1 MSCFN
6 SNCYLPRPPRAWS
19 RVQNECSLV
28 TSYTGDLDELVR
40 VPYSK
45 QFVSPSVLKEKLDML
60 NKGNILQ
67 YKANSSNLTKNMKYS
82 KIAQGQWTNRNTTW
96 ATQSTRGYT
105 NPNTTSLKRV
115 GKVNIA
121 FDPVTRLPLGPT
133 LLPVT
138 CLQLN
143 KNNYPALP
151 STGGGGT
158 IIVIPPTPSPPIIP
172 NNDNFIPEVPPEVI
186 PDPIVI
192 QDEGVLI
199 CSIQEDVCTGFTK
212 QYLSQ
217 QLCNPNTD
225 SDVPGR
231 IHDLCWN
238 DGTPTWYPRQRYK
251 MTNSG
256 NKWPYTTGP
265 EDTTTIS
272 AVRPFSPVI
281 TFISSNCTSNTVTLF
296 WEQNETCLP
305 VSSFLIYENDVLIKI
320 AEGFERS
327 TELTIENDIEYS
339 YFIIS
344 KSSGSNNLISDPSIT
359 KTVNK
364 TTIQINQTIP
374 GIYSYPIPKG
384 STCYDVT
391 VIGGGGGGG
400 SGAVVA
406 ENIAITG
413 CIGGSGGGAGGFSL
427 SNNIN
432 ITSQT
437 IFNYTVG
444 QGGSGGNLNN
454 GSNGTSSTFSDGLS
468 LNVICNGGS
477 YGLYNATEFTSPN
490 TTINTG
496 GSGVSASGGIT
507 NISGGNGGD
516 SGGIGNPIANNTG
529 FVISSSGVSGI
540 NSAPGG
546 GGGGGCIY
554 STSDGSGGSGDVYYD
569 SVGSPGGSGG
579 NGAIGGSAGQY
590 GNGGDGTGTLGYGG
604 SGGGGVGGNRFSDT
618 VNPPTH
624 TGDAGKGI
632 YGSGG
637 GGGGSS
643 HTSGN
648 YGKGGNG
655 GDGVVCIT
663 IYILNMSDN
672 LTYTTSPS
680 LILTPLPESRRK
692 KPVLT
697 NVLPEKPVLTNVLP
711 EKAVIQ
717 SVLPEKAD
725 LKKDTFSTVENI
737 KTKITTPI
745 ITNTSITNTTTYY
758 EQPATGFIE
767 LPNKPP
773 KNGVVQIC
781 NQTDSELVIRSTH
794 IIYNIVFAM
803 NGKRKIRL
811 PSNTVANFTY
821 LTDPKGNI
829 NVQAHIF

>member
-19 RVQNECSLV
+19 RVQNECSVV
-28 TSYTGDLDELVR
+28 TTYSVNPDDLVR

-45 QFVSPSVLKEKLDML
+45 QLVIASGLKEKLDML

-67 YKANSSNLTKNMKYS
+67 YKANSGNLTKNMKYS

-115 GKVNIA
+115 GKINIA

-151 STGGGGT
+151 STGGSGGNN
-158 IIVIPPTPSPPIIP
+158 IVIPPTPTPPINP
-172 NNDNFIPEVPPEVI
+172 NNDNFIPEVPPDVT

-217 QLCNPNTD
+217 QLCNPTTD
-225 SDVPGR
+225 SNVPGR
-231 IHDLCWN
+231 IQDLCWN
-238 DGTPTWYPRQRYK
+238 DGTPTWYPRQRYT
-251 MTNSG
+251 MSNSD
-256 NKWPYTTGP
+256 NKWPYTSGP
-265 EDTTTIS
+265 EDTTAIS
-272 AVRPFSPVI
+272 AVRPYPPVI

-305 VSSFLIYENDVLIKI
+305 VSSFLIYQNDVLIKI

-344 KSSGSNNLISDPSIT
+344 KSSGSNDLISDPSIT
-359 KTVNK
+359 KTVSK
-364 TTIQINQTIP
+364 TSVQINQTIP
-374 GIYSYPIPKG
+374 GTYSYTIPNG
-384 STCYDVT
+384 ATCYDVT

-400 SGAVVA
+400 SGVVLPSG
-406 ENIAITG
+406 NPQQG
-413 CIGGSGGGAGGFSL
+413 CIGGSGGGAGGFST

-432 ITSQT
+432 ISSQT

-444 QGGSGGNLNN
+444 QGGTRGDYSD
-454 GSNGTSSTFSDGLS
+454 GSPGTLSSFSDGLNMS
-468 LNVICNGGS
+468 ITCNGGNGGAYNTS
-477 YGLYNATEFTSPN
+477 LYHSGDN
-490 TTINTG
+490 TTNSG
-496 GSGVSASGGIT
+496 GSGGSASGGIT
-507 NISGGNGGD
+507 NISGGTGGD
-516 SGGIGNPIANNTG
+516 SGGIGTPTTPNNTG
-529 FVISSSGVSGI
+529 FVISSPGVSGI

-546 GGGGGCIY
+546 GGGAGCIF
-554 STSDGSGGSGDVYYD
+554 STGTSDPQAVYYD
-569 SVGSPGGSGG
+569 SVGAIGGNGG
-579 NGAIGGSAGQY
+579 NGAIGGSSGQY
-590 GNGGDGTGTLGYGG
+590 GNGSNGTGILGYGG

-618 VNPPTH
+618 STP
-624 TGDAGKGI
+624 TGDAGDGI

-637 GGGGSS
+637 GGGGSC
-643 HTSGN
+643 HTGGKH
-648 YGKGGNG
+648 GKGGNG

-680 LILTPLPESRRK
+680 LILSPLPESRRK

-697 NVLPEKPVLTNVLP
+697 NVLPEK
-711 EKAVIQ
+711 
-717 SVLPEKAD
+717 AD
-725 LKKDTFSTVENI
+725 LKKNTFSTVENI

-767 LPNKPP
+767 LPIKPP

-803 NGKRKIRL
+803 NGKKKIRL

-829 NVQAHIF
+829 NIQAHIF

>member
-19 RVQNECSLV
+19 RVQNECSVV
-28 TSYTGDLDELVR
+28 TSYSVNPDDLVR

-45 QFVSPSVLKEKLDML
+45 QLVIASELKEKLDML

-67 YKANSSNLTKNMKYS
+67 YKANSGNLTKNMKYS

-105 NPNTTSLKRV
+105 NPNITSLKRV

-121 FDPVTRLPLGPT
+121 FDSITRLPLGPT

-138 CLQLN
+138 CLQFD

-158 IIVIPPTPSPPIIP
+158 IIVIPPQPNNPIPS
-172 NNDNFIPEVPPEVI
+172 NNDNFIPEVPSEAK

-199 CSIQEDVCTGFTK
+199 CSIQEDICTGFTK
-212 QYLSQ
+212 QHLSQ
-217 QLCNPNTD
+217 QLCNPTTD
-225 SDVPGR
+225 SNVPGR
-231 IHDLCWN
+231 IQDLCWN
-238 DGTPTWYPRQRYK
+238 DGTPTWYPRQRYT
-251 MTNSG
+251 MSNSG

-281 TFISSNCTSNTVTLF
+281 TFISANCNSNTVTLF

-305 VSSFLIYENDVLIKI
+305 VSSFLIYQNDVLIKI
-320 AEGFERS
+320 ADGFERS

-359 KTVNK
+359 KTLSK
-364 TTIQINQTIP
+364 TSVQINQTVP
-374 GIYSYPIPKG
+374 GTYTYSLPKG
-384 STCYDVT
+384 ATCYDVT

-400 SGAVVA
+400 SGVVLISG
-406 ENIAITG
+406 NPQQG
-413 CIGGSGGGAGGFSL
+413 CIGGSGGGAGGFST

-432 ITSQT
+432 ISSQT

-444 QGGSGGNLNN
+444 QGGTRGDYSD
-454 GSNGTSSTFSDGLS
+454 GSPGTLSSFSDGLS
-468 LNVICNGGS
+468 LNIKCNGGTGGKYNTS
-477 YGLYNATEFTSPN
+477 LYPSGNN
-490 TTINTG
+490 TTNPG
-496 GSGVSASGGIT
+496 GIGGSASGGLI

-516 SGGIGNPIANNTG
+516 SGGIGTPTANNTG
-529 FVISSSGVSGI
+529 FVISSPGFSGI

-546 GGGGGCIY
+546 GGGAGCIFNTG
-554 STSDGSGGSGDVYYD
+554 TSDPQAVYYD
-569 SVGSPGGSGG
+569 SVGAEGGNGG
-579 NGAIGGSAGQY
+579 NGALGGIVNQY
-590 GNGGDGTGTLGYGG
+590 ADSGDGTGTLGYGG
-604 SGGGGVGGNRFSDT
+604 SGGGGGSGNRFSSSGT
-618 VNPPTH
+618 I
-624 TGDAGKGI
+624 TGNGGNGI

-643 HTSGN
+643 HTLSNSHGR
-648 YGKGGNG
+648 GGNG

-663 IYILNMSDN
+663 IYILNIPDD
-672 LTYTTSPS
+672 LTYTSS
-680 LILTPLPESRRK
+680 LKLSSLSESTRK
-692 KPVLT
+692 KGSISF
-697 NVLPEKPVLTNVLP
+697 VLP
-711 EKAVIQ
+711 EKAVNQ
-717 SVLPEKAD
+717 SVLPEKPIIQSILPEKVD
-725 LKKDTFSTVENI
+725 LKKGILPTVENI
-737 KTKITTPI
+737 KTKIT
-745 ITNTSITNTTTYY
+745 NTSIINTTTYY
-758 EQPATGFIE
+758 EQPSTGYIE
-767 LPNKPP
+767 LPIKPP

-781 NQTDSELVIRSTH
+781 NQTDSELIIKSSH

-803 NGKRKIRL
+803 NGKKKIRL